1 MRTSI
6 LRALAAV
13 LPVLAVSACD
23 RPEHA
28 ADAEEAA
35 SQFVHADTLGSWDA
49 ARGLLAQCDLGD
61 ASAPL
66 RVTTAVNV
74 KGARAIEGSDALA
87 VTVLYH
93 VAGIASA
100 GEANENGVV
109 VWQFQPGMKVDT
121 VTMSIAPDASGRWR
135 IACGPLPVHRVPSQ
149 LNYQM
154 NQMDDASRHAF
165 IEATTMH

>member
-6 LRALAAV
+6 LRALAAA
-13 LPVLAVSACD
+13 LPVLALSACD
-23 RPEHA
+23 RPEHV

-35 SQFVHADTLGSWDA
+35 SQFVHADTLGNWQA
-49 ARGLLAQCDLGD
+49 AQSLLPQCELGD

-74 KGARAIEGSDALA
+74 KRARAIEGSDALA

-93 VAGIASA
+93 VAGIANA
-100 GEANENGVV
+100 GDADENGVV
-109 VWQFQPGMKVDT
+109 VWHFQPGTTVDS

-154 NQMDDASRHAF
+154 NQMDDASRHAY